1 MTKESKHVIISYT
14 LKEELMES
22 KILKLINEIEVPKSQ
37 YNSFGKY
44 NFRNNEDIQTAL
56 KPLLLKYGLMEKAE
70 TEMFEMNGE
79 LMLHVH
85 VDIFDPDDLNDITSG
100 DGWAVIDINKK
111 GMDKAQATGASQSYA
126 SKYAYG
132 QALKLD
138 DTKDADSTN
147 KGPNNATQ
155 MKSRPKPNYQYNLS
169 DLKKKVANKE
179 ISSDQANE
187 LCKQGKVNMNA

>member
-1 MTKESKHVIISYT
+1 
-14 LKEELMES
+14 MES
-22 KILKLINEIEVPKSQ
+22 KVLKLINEIKVPKSQ

-56 KPLLLKYGLMEKAE
+56 KPLLLQFGLMEKAS
-70 TEMFEMNGE
+70 TEMLEMNNE

-85 VDIFDPDDLNDITSG
+85 IDIFDPDNPNDIASG

>member
-1 MTKESKHVIISYT
+1 
-14 LKEELMES
+14 MES
-22 KILKLINEIEVPKSQ
+22 KVLKLINEIEVPKSQ

-56 KPLLLKYGLMEKAE
+56 KPLLLQYGLMEKAT
-70 TEMFEMNGE
+70 TEMLEMNNE

-85 VDIFDPDDLNDITSG
+85 VDIFDPDNPNDIASG

-147 KGPNNATQ
+147 KGQNNVTQ
-155 MKSRPKPNYQYNLS
+155 PKARPKANYQYNLS

-179 ISSDQANE
+179 ISSDEANE

>member
-1 MTKESKHVIISYT
+1 
-14 LKEELMES
+14 MES
-22 KILKLINEIEVPKSQ
+22 KVLKLINEIEVPKSQ
-37 YNSFGKY
+37 YNSYGKY

-70 TEMFEMNGE
+70 TEMFEMNNE

-85 VDIFDPDDLNDITSG
+85 VEIFDPDDLNDITSG
-100 DGWAVIDINKK
+100 DGWAVIDVNKK

-147 KGPNNATQ
+147 KGQNNAQ
-155 MKSRPKPNYQYNLS
+155 RPKAVPKASYQYKLS
-169 DLKKKVANKE
+169 DLKKMVENKE
-179 ISSDQANE
+179 MSSDRANE
-187 LCKQGKVNMNA
+187 LCKQGKVNMNT

>member
-1 MTKESKHVIISYT
+1 
-14 LKEELMES
+14 MES
-22 KILKLINEIEVPKSQ
+22 KVLKLINEIKVPKSQ

-56 KPLLLKYGLMEKAE
+56 KPLLLQYGLMEKAT
-70 TEMFEMNGE
+70 TEMLEMNNE

-85 VDIFDPDDLNDITSG
+85 IDIFDPDNPNDIASG

-111 GMDKAQATGASQSYA
+111 GMDKAQATGACQSYA

>member
-1 MTKESKHVIISYT
+1 
-14 LKEELMES
+14 MES
-22 KILKLINEIEVPKSQ
+22 KVLKLINEIKVPKSQ

-56 KPLLLKYGLMEKAE
+56 KPLLLQFGLMEKAT
-70 TEMFEMNGE
+70 TEMLEMNNE

-85 VDIFDPDDLNDITSG
+85 IDIFDPDNPNDIASG

-138 DTKDADSTN
+138 DTKDVDSTN

>member
-1 MTKESKHVIISYT
+1 
-14 LKEELMES
+14 MES
-22 KILKLINEIEVPKSQ
+22 KVLKLINEIEVPKSQ

-56 KPLLLKYGLMEKAE
+56 KPLLLQYELMEKAT
-70 TEMFEMNGE
+70 TEMLEMNNE

-85 VDIFDPDDLNDITSG
+85 VEIFDPDNPNDNTSG

-147 KGPNNATQ
+147 KGQNKVTQ
-155 MKSRPKPNYQYNLS
+155 PKARPKANYQYNLS
-169 DLKKKVANKE
+169 DLKKMVANKE
-179 ISSDQANE
+179 MSSDRANE

>member
-1 MTKESKHVIISYT
+1 
-14 LKEELMES
+14 MES
-22 KILKLINEIEVPKSQ
+22 KVLKLINEIKVPKSQ

-56 KPLLLKYGLMEKAE
+56 KPLLLKFELMEKAE
-70 TEMFEMNGE
+70 TEMLEMNGE

-85 VDIFDPDDLNDITSG
+85 IDIFDPDNLNDIASG
-100 DGWAVIDINKK
+100 DGWAVIDLNKK
-111 GMDKAQATGASQSYA
+111 GMSYEQATGASQSYA

-138 DTKDADSTN
+138 DTKDADATN
-147 KGPNNATQ
+147 KGQNNVTQ
-155 MKSRPKPNYQYNLS
+155 PKPQRQQVKYDYKLS
-169 DLKKKVANKE
+169 ELKQMVANKE
-179 ISSDQANE
+179 MSGDRANE

>member
-1 MTKESKHVIISYT
+1 
-14 LKEELMES
+14 MES
-22 KILKLINEIEVPKSQ
+22 KVLKLINEIKVPKSQ

-56 KPLLLKYGLMEKAE
+56 KPLLLQYGLMENSR
-70 TEMFEMNGE
+70 TEMLEMNNE

-85 VDIFDPDDLNDITSG
+85 IDIFDPDDPKDITSG
-100 DGWAVIDINKK
+100 DGWAVIDVNKK

-147 KGPNNATQ
+147 KGQNNVTQ
-155 MKSRPKPNYQYNLS
+155 PKARPKPNYQYNLS

-179 ISSDQANE
+179 ISSDEANT

>member
-1 MTKESKHVIISYT
+1 
-14 LKEELMES
+14 MES
-22 KILKLINEIEVPKSQ
+22 KVLKLINEIKVPKSQ

-56 KPLLLKYGLMEKAE
+56 KPLLLQFGLMEKAT
-70 TEMFEMNGE
+70 TEMLEMNNE

-85 VDIFDPDDLNDITSG
+85 IDIFDPDNPNDIASG

-147 KGPNNATQ
+147 KGQNNVTQ
-155 MKSRPKPNYQYNLS
+155 MKPRPKPNYQYNLS

>member
-1 MTKESKHVIISYT
+1 
-14 LKEELMES
+14 MES
-22 KILKLINEIEVPKSQ
+22 KVLELINEIEVPKSQ

-56 KPLLLKYGLMEKAE
+56 KPLLLQYGLMEKAT
-70 TEMFEMNGE
+70 TEMLEMNNE

-85 VDIFDPDDLNDITSG
+85 VEIFDPDNLNDVTSG
-100 DGWAVIDINKK
+100 DGWAVIDVNKK

-138 DTKDADSTN
+138 DIKDADSTN
-147 KGPNNATQ
+147 KGQNNAQ
-155 MKSRPKPNYQYNLS
+155 RPKAVPKASYQYKLS
-169 DLKKKVANKE
+169 DLKKMVANKE
-179 ISSDQANE
+179 MSSDEANT

>member
-1 MTKESKHVIISYT
+1 
-14 LKEELMES
+14 MES
-22 KILKLINEIEVPKSQ
+22 KVLKLINEIKVPKSQ

-56 KPLLLKYGLMEKAE
+56 KPLLLEFGLMEKAA
-70 TEMFEMNGE
+70 TEMLEMNGE

-85 VDIFDPDDLNDITSG
+85 IDIFDPENPNDIASG
-100 DGWAVIDINKK
+100 DGWAVIDVNKK

-138 DTKDADSTN
+138 DTKDADSIN
-147 KGPNNATQ
+147 KGQNNAPQT
-155 MKSRPKPNYQYNLS
+155 KIVRYDYKLS
-169 DLKKKVANKE
+169 ELKKMVANKE
-179 ISSDQANE
+179 MSSDRANE
-187 LCKQGKVNMNA
+187 LCKQGKVNMNI

>member
-1 MTKESKHVIISYT
+1 
-14 LKEELMES
+14 MES
-22 KILKLINEIEVPKSQ
+22 KVLKLINEIKVPKSQ

-56 KPLLLKYGLMEKAE
+56 KPLLFQFGLMEKAT
-70 TEMFEMNGE
+70 TEMLEMNNE

-85 VDIFDPDDLNDITSG
+85 IDIFDPDNPNDIASG

>member
-1 MTKESKHVIISYT
+1 
-14 LKEELMES
+14 MES
-22 KILKLINEIEVPKSQ
+22 KVLKLINEIKVPKSQ

-56 KPLLLKYGLMEKAE
+56 KPLLLEFGLMEKAT
-70 TEMFEMNGE
+70 TEMLEMNGE

-85 VDIFDPDDLNDITSG
+85 IDIFDPENPNDIASG

-147 KGPNNATQ
+147 KGQNNAQ
-155 MKSRPKPNYQYNLS
+155 RPKASYQYNLS
-169 DLKKKVANKE
+169 DLKKMVANKE
-179 ISSDQANE
+179 MSSDRANE

>member
-1 MTKESKHVIISYT
+1 
-14 LKEELMES
+14 
-22 KILKLINEIEVPKSQ
+22 
-37 YNSFGKY
+37 
-44 NFRNNEDIQTAL
+44 
-56 KPLLLKYGLMEKAE
+56 MEKAE

-85 VDIFDPDDLNDITSG
+85 VDIFDPDNPNDIASG

>member
-1 MTKESKHVIISYT
+1 
-14 LKEELMES
+14 MES
-22 KILKLINEIEVPKSQ
+22 KVLKLINEIKVPKSQ

-56 KPLLLKYGLMEKAE
+56 KPLLLEFGLMEKAT
-70 TEMFEMNGE
+70 TEMLEMNQE

-85 VDIFDPDDLNDITSG
+85 IDIFDPENPNDIASG
-100 DGWAVIDINKK
+100 DGWAVIDVNKK

-147 KGPNNATQ
+147 KGQTRVSQP
-155 MKSRPKPNYQYNLS
+155 RPRPQVQYEYTLS
-169 DLKKKVANKE
+169 ELKVKVANKE
-179 ISSDQANE
+179 LSNDEANE
-187 LCKQGKVNMNA
+187 LCKLGKVNMNA

>member
-1 MTKESKHVIISYT
+1 
-14 LKEELMES
+14 MES
-22 KILKLINEIEVPKSQ
+22 KVLKLINEIEVPKSQ

-85 VDIFDPDDLNDITSG
+85 VDIFDPDNLNDITSG
-100 DGWAVIDINKK
+100 DGWALIDINKK
-111 GMDKAQATGASQSYA
+111 GFDKAQATGASQSYA

-147 KGPNNATQ
+147 KCQNNVTQ
-155 MKSRPKPNYQYNLS
+155 PKPQPKANYLYKLS

-179 ISSDQANE
+179 MSSDRANE

>member
-1 MTKESKHVIISYT
+1 
-14 LKEELMES
+14 MES
-22 KILKLINEIEVPKSQ
+22 KVLKLINEIKVPKSQ

-56 KPLLLKYGLMEKAE
+56 KPLLLQFGLMEKAT
-70 TEMFEMNGE
+70 TEMLEMNNE

-85 VDIFDPDDLNDITSG
+85 IDIFDPDNPNDIASG

-126 SKYAYG
+126 SKYTYG

>member
-1 MTKESKHVIISYT
+1 
-14 LKEELMES
+14 MES
-22 KILKLINEIEVPKSQ
+22 KVLKLINEIKVPKSQ

-56 KPLLLKYGLMEKAE
+56 KPLLLEFGLMEKAT
-70 TEMFEMNGE
+70 TEMLEMNNE

-85 VDIFDPDDLNDITSG
+85 IDIFDPDNLNDIASG

-147 KGPNNATQ
+147 KGQ
-155 MKSRPKPNYQYNLS
+155 NYAPRTKTVKYDYKLS
-169 DLKKKVANKE
+169 ELKKMVANKE
-179 ISSDQANE
+179 MSSDRANE
-187 LCKQGKVNMNA
+187 LCKQGKVNMNL

>member
-1 MTKESKHVIISYT
+1 M
-14 LKEELMES
+14 L
-22 KILKLINEIEVPKSQ
+22 
-37 YNSFGKY
+37 
-44 NFRNNEDIQTAL
+44 
-56 KPLLLKYGLMEKAE
+56 
-70 TEMFEMNGE
+70 EMNNE

-85 VDIFDPDDLNDITSG
+85 VDIFDPDNLNDITSG

-147 KGPNNATQ
+147 KGQNNAP
-155 MKSRPKPNYQYNLS
+155 RPKEVPKASYQYNLS
-169 DLKKKVANKE
+169 DLKKMVANKKM
-179 ISSDQANE
+179 SSDRANE

>member
-1 MTKESKHVIISYT
+1 
-14 LKEELMES
+14 MES
-22 KILKLINEIEVPKSQ
+22 KVLKLINEIKVPKSQ

-56 KPLLLKYGLMEKAE
+56 KPLLLQFGLMEKAT
-70 TEMFEMNGE
+70 TEMLEMNNE

-85 VDIFDPDDLNDITSG
+85 IDIFDPDNPNDIASG

-179 ISSDQANE
+179 ISSGQANE
-187 LCKQGKVNMNA
+187 LCKQGKVNMKA

>member
-1 MTKESKHVIISYT
+1 
-14 LKEELMES
+14 MES
-22 KILKLINEIEVPKSQ
+22 KVLKLINEIEVPKSQ

-56 KPLLLKYGLMEKAE
+56 KPLLLQYGLMEKAA
-70 TEMFEMNGE
+70 TEMLEMNNE

-85 VDIFDPDDLNDITSG
+85 VDIFDPDNLNDITSG

>member
-1 MTKESKHVIISYT
+1 
-14 LKEELMES
+14 MES
-22 KILKLINEIEVPKSQ
+22 KVLKLINEIEVPKSQ

-56 KPLLLKYGLMEKAE
+56 KPLLLKYGLMEQAR
-70 TEMFEMNGE
+70 TEMLEMNNE

-85 VDIFDPDDLNDITSG
+85 VDIFDPDNLNDIASG

-147 KGPNNATQ
+147 KGQNNVQ
-155 MKSRPKPNYQYNLS
+155 RPKTNYQYNLS
-169 DLKKKVANKE
+169 DLKKMVANKE
-179 ISSDQANE
+179 MSSDRANE

>member
-1 MTKESKHVIISYT
+1 
-14 LKEELMES
+14 MES
-22 KILKLINEIEVPKSQ
+22 KVLKLINEIKVPKSQ

-56 KPLLLKYGLMEKAE
+56 KPLLLQFGLMEKAT
-70 TEMFEMNGE
+70 TEMLGMNNE

-85 VDIFDPDDLNDITSG
+85 IDIFDPDNPNDIASG

>member
-1 MTKESKHVIISYT
+1 
-14 LKEELMES
+14 MES

-37 YNSFGKY
+37 YNSFGNY

-56 KPLLLKYGLMEKAE
+56 KPLLLKYGLMEKAT
-70 TEMFEMNGE
+70 TEMLEMNNE

-85 VDIFDPDDLNDITSG
+85 VDIFDPDNPNDVTSG

-147 KGPNNATQ
+147 KGQNNVQ
-155 MKSRPKPNYQYNLS
+155 RPKAVPKSVPKASYQYNLS
-169 DLKKKVANKE
+169 DLKKMVANKE
-179 ISSDQANE
+179 MSSDRANE
-187 LCKQGKVNMNA
+187 LCKQRKVNMNA

>member
-1 MTKESKHVIISYT
+1 
-14 LKEELMES
+14 MES

-37 YNSFGKY
+37 YNSYGKY
-44 NFRNNEDIQTAL
+44 NFRNNEDIQMAL
-56 KPLLLKYGLMEKAE
+56 KPLLLKYGLMEVAG
-70 TEMFEMNGE
+70 TEMLEMNNE

-85 VDIFDPDDLNDITSG
+85 VEIFDPENPNDVTSG
-100 DGWAVIDINKK
+100 DGWAVIDVNKK

-147 KGPNNATQ
+147 KGQNNVA
-155 MKSRPKPNYQYNLS
+155 RPKANYQYNLS
-169 DLKKKVANKE
+169 DLKKMVANKE
-179 ISSDQANE
+179 MSSDRANE

>member
-1 MTKESKHVIISYT
+1 M
-14 LKEELMES
+14 L
-22 KILKLINEIEVPKSQ
+22 
-37 YNSFGKY
+37 
-44 NFRNNEDIQTAL
+44 
-56 KPLLLKYGLMEKAE
+56 
-70 TEMFEMNGE
+70 EMNNE

-85 VDIFDPDDLNDITSG
+85 VEIFDPDNLNDVTSG
-100 DGWAVIDINKK
+100 DGWAVIDVNKK

-147 KGPNNATQ
+147 KGQNNAQ
-155 MKSRPKPNYQYNLS
+155 RPKAVPKASYQYKLS
-169 DLKKKVANKE
+169 DLKKMVANKE
-179 ISSDQANE
+179 MSSDRANE

>member
-1 MTKESKHVIISYT
+1 
-14 LKEELMES
+14 MES

-44 NFRNNEDIQTAL
+44 NFRNNEDIQIAL
-56 KPLLLKYGLMEKAE
+56 KPLLLKYGLMEVAG
-70 TEMFEMNGE
+70 TEMLEMNNE

-85 VDIFDPDDLNDITSG
+85 VKIFDPENPNDVTSG
-100 DGWAVIDINKK
+100 DGWAVIDVNKK

-147 KGPNNATQ
+147 KGQNNVTQ
-155 MKSRPKPNYQYNLS
+155 PKARPKPNYQYNLS

-179 ISSDQANE
+179 MSSDRANE

>member
-1 MTKESKHVIISYT
+1 
-14 LKEELMES
+14 MES
-22 KILKLINEIEVPKSQ
+22 KVLKLINEIEVPKSQ
-37 YNSFGKY
+37 YNSYGKY

-56 KPLLLKYGLMEKAE
+56 KPLLLQYGLMEKSY
-70 TEMFEMNGE
+70 TEMREMNGE

-85 VDIFDPDDLNDITSG
+85 VDIFDPDNPNDIASG
-100 DGWAVIDINKK
+100 DGWAVIDINRK

-147 KGPNNATQ
+147 KGQNNVTQ
-155 MKSRPKPNYQYNLS
+155 PKPQPKANYLYKLS

-179 ISSDQANE
+179 MSSDRANE

>member
-1 MTKESKHVIISYT
+1 
-14 LKEELMES
+14 MES
-22 KILKLINEIEVPKSQ
+22 KILKLINEIKVPKSQ

-56 KPLLLKYGLMEKAE
+56 KPLLLQYGLMEKAY
-70 TEMFEMNGE
+70 TEMKEMNGE

-85 VDIFDPDDLNDITSG
+85 IDIYDPDNLNDVATG

-147 KGPNNATQ
+147 KGQNNVTQ
-155 MKSRPKPNYQYNLS
+155 PKPRTKANYQYKLS
-169 DLKKKVANKE
+169 DLKKMVANKE
-179 ISSDQANE
+179 MSSDRANE

>member
-1 MTKESKHVIISYT
+1 
-14 LKEELMES
+14 MES
-22 KILKLINEIEVPKSQ
+22 KVLKLINEIEVPKSQ

-56 KPLLLKYGLMEKAE
+56 KPLLLQYGLMEKST
-70 TEMFEMNGE
+70 TEMLEMNNE

-85 VDIFDPDDLNDITSG
+85 VDIFDPENPNDVTSG

-147 KGPNNATQ
+147 KGQNNAP
-155 MKSRPKPNYQYNLS
+155 RPKANYQYKLS

-179 ISSDQANE
+179 MSSDRANE

>member
-1 MTKESKHVIISYT
+1 
-14 LKEELMES
+14 MES
-22 KILKLINEIEVPKSQ
+22 KVLKLINEIKVPKSQ

-56 KPLLLKYGLMEKAE
+56 KPLLLQFGLMEKAE
-70 TEMFEMNGE
+70 TEMLEMNGE

-85 VDIFDPDDLNDITSG
+85 IDIFDPDNLNDIASG
-100 DGWAVIDINKK
+100 DGWAVIDVNKK

-138 DTKDADSTN
+138 DTKDADATN
-147 KGPNNATQ
+147 KGQNNVSQ
-155 MKSRPKPNYQYNLS
+155 PKPRTRAPQYEYKLS
-169 DLKKKVANKE
+169 ELKVKVANKE
-179 ISSDQANE
+179 ISNDEANE
-187 LCKQGKVNMNA
+187 LCKLGKVNMNA

>member
-1 MTKESKHVIISYT
+1 
-14 LKEELMES
+14 MES
-22 KILKLINEIEVPKSQ
+22 KVLKLINEIKVPKSQ

-56 KPLLLKYGLMEKAE
+56 KPLLLQFGLMEKAT
-70 TEMFEMNGE
+70 TEMLEMNNE

-85 VDIFDPDDLNDITSG
+85 IDIFDPDNPNDIASG

-155 MKSRPKPNYQYNLS
+155 MKLRPKQNYQYNLS

>member
-1 MTKESKHVIISYT
+1 
-14 LKEELMES
+14 MES
-22 KILKLINEIEVPKSQ
+22 KILKLINEIKVPKSQ

-44 NFRNNEDIQTAL
+44 NFRNNEDTQTAL
-56 KPLLLKYGLMEKAE
+56 KPLLLQYGLMEKAY
-70 TEMFEMNGE
+70 TEMKEMNGE

-85 VDIFDPDDLNDITSG
+85 IDIYDPDNLNDVTTG

-147 KGPNNATQ
+147 KGQNNVTQ
-155 MKSRPKPNYQYNLS
+155 PKPRTKANYQYKLS
-169 DLKKKVANKE
+169 DLKKMVANKE
-179 ISSDQANE
+179 MSSDRANE

>member
-1 MTKESKHVIISYT
+1 
-14 LKEELMES
+14 MES
-22 KILKLINEIEVPKSQ
+22 KVLKLINEIKVPKSQ

-56 KPLLLKYGLMEKAE
+56 KPLLLQFGLMEKAT
-70 TEMFEMNGE
+70 TEMLEMNNE

-85 VDIFDPDDLNDITSG
+85 IDIFDPDNPNDIASG

-169 DLKKKVANKE
+169 DLRKKVANKE

>member
-1 MTKESKHVIISYT
+1 
-14 LKEELMES
+14 MES
-22 KILKLINEIEVPKSQ
+22 KVLQMINEIKVPKSQ

-56 KPLLLKYGLMEKAE
+56 KPMLMKYGLVERAS
-70 TEMFEMNGE
+70 TEMISMNNE
-79 LMLHVH
+79 LALHVH
-85 VDIFDPDDLNDITSG
+85 IDIFDPENTNDITSG
-100 DGWAVIDINKK
+100 DGFAVIDVNKK
-111 GMDKAQATGASQSYA
+111 GQDKAQATGASQSYA

-147 KGPNNATQ
+147 KGQNNVTQ
-155 MKSRPKPNYQYNLS
+155 PKANYQYNLS

-179 ISSDQANE
+179 ISSDEANT

>member
-1 MTKESKHVIISYT
+1 
-14 LKEELMES
+14 MES
-22 KILKLINEIEVPKSQ
+22 KVLKLINEIKVPKSQ

-56 KPLLLKYGLMEKAE
+56 KPLLLQFGLMEKAT
-70 TEMFEMNGE
+70 TEMLEMNNE

-85 VDIFDPDDLNDITSG
+85 IDIFDPDNPNDIASG

-155 MKSRPKPNYQYNLS
+155 MKPRPKPNYQYNLS